1 VYGDQPKAAAVAA
14 RVVLADD
21 HPLFLQALT
30 SAVEAAG
37 LIVAA
42 TATRGDE
49 LIDVMGSVQADA
61 ILLDLQMPGYD
72 GFDCIERLRASHP
85 DVRLIVVSATDD
97 EVNIRRALASGA
109 ICFIGKSIDPND
121 LAAAVRALLSEAI
134 HLDNGANGNG
144 NAHDAVLPSETVDD
158 ALPSE
163 TVDDAAALLLTR
175 RELEVLRL
183 ASSGFSNGQVAKTLW
198 VTEQTVKF
206 HLSNIYR
213 KVGAQNRTEASRWA
227 QKNGLLDTS

>member
-1 VYGDQPKAAAVAA
+1 
-14 RVVLADD
+14 VVLADD

-49 LIDVMGSVQADA
+49 LIDVMGSVQTDA

-109 ICFIGKSIDPND
+109 ICFIGKSVDPND

-134 HLDNGANGNG
+134 HLDNGPNGNG

-158 ALPSE
+158 A
-163 TVDDAAALLLTR
+163 AALLLTP
-175 RELEVLRL
+175 RELEILRL
-183 ASSGFSNGQVAKTLW
+183 ASSGLSNGQVAKTLW

-206 HLSNIYR
+206 HLSNTYR
-213 KVGAQNRTEASRWA
+213 KVGARNRTEASRWA
-227 QKNGLLDTS
+227 QKKGLLDTPNA